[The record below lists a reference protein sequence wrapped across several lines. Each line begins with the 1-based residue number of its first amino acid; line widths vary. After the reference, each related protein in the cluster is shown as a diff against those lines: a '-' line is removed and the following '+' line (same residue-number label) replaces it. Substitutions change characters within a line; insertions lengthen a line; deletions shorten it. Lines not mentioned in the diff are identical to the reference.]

1 MLAAANNH
9 FENKSCLI
17 LKKILKTGNAV
28 TRLLRE
34 KRKLLGIKTKTP
46 KNIFSTKKEILNNC
60 NIRKSWFDHEEESWN
75 LESCSENTS
84 VRKLVI
90 LEDDINYYHQEN
102 YSDYDEYTNDA
113 TNIVN

>member
-17 LKKILKTGNAV
+17 LKKILKKGNAV

-34 KRKLLGIKTKTP
+34 KRKLLRIKRKIP
-46 KNIFSTKKEILNNC
+46 KNVFSTKKDILNNC
-60 NIRKSWFDHEEESWN
+60 NIGKSWFDHEEESWN

-102 YSDYDEYTNDA
+102 YSVYDEYTNDA

>member
-34 KRKLLGIKTKTP
+34 KRKLLGTKTKTP

-102 YSDYDEYTNDA
+102 YSVYDEYTNDA

>member
-1 MLAAANNH
+1 MLATANNH

-102 YSDYDEYTNDA
+102 YSVYDEYTNDA